1 MSNIQYTKEDVQTS
15 LRTGLCNIAFLK
27 KDGSTRQ
34 MTCTLNENH
43 IPQSPKSERSATVT
57 DTEDS
62 PLRVYD
68 TVSQGWRSFYVNTLT
83 KFESQA

>member
-1 MSNIQYTKEDVQTS
+1 MSNIQYTKEDVRTL
-15 LRTGLCNIAFLK
+15 LRSGLCNIAFLK
-27 KDGSTRQ
+27 KDGSTRE

-43 IPQSPKSERSATVT
+43 IPPSPKSERSVT
-57 DTEDS
+57 ETEDS

-83 KFESQA
+83 KFKSQA